1 MDEPER
7 WDDNFLKNASKPINS
22 SGRNRYG
29 TGRMN
34 ENVRRP
40 FWIRQGQRSESA
52 SFYYKIF
59 FKKKIQGKK
68 NSGPERRMNGGR
80 RPRDCPEASNY
91 DWPSDRPFSNWWR
104 HPVVTQMNHNAI
116 HSNCYD
122 FVDHKSPRWDLWHP
136 SPTGGTWRRSTGNVF

>member
-40 FWIRQGQRSESA
+40 FWIRQGQRSESPF
-52 SFYYKIF
+52 FYYK
-59 FKKKIQGKK
+59 KKKLKKFTEKK

-116 HSNCYD
+116 HSNFYD
-122 FVDHKSPRWDLWHP
+122 CVDHKSPRWDLWHP
-136 SPTGGTWRRSTGNVF
+136 SPTGGTWRQSTGNVF